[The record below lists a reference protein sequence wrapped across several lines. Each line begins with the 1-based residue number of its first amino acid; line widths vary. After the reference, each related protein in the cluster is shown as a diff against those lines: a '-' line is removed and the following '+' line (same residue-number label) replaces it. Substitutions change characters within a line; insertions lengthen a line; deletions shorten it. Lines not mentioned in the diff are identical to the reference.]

1 MSRRPF
7 DPSLARGGLFGP
19 PSDAAPRAGGGP
31 GGEVPPL
38 SVTQA
43 TDRIKR
49 AVEGIGQVR
58 VVGEVSNFSS
68 PKHWYFTIK
77 DAESQLGCVMW
88 SSRAASA
95 GFVPGNGTEVVVTG
109 TLTHYGK
116 GGRTQLDVQRIERRG
131 AGSLQ
136 QRYEELRRLLE
147 SEGYF
152 ARARKR
158 PLPTF
163 PRCVAV
169 ITSFQAD
176 ALQDVLKTAKLRAP
190 FVRILVVGVPVQ
202 GESAAPAVARA
213 ISAVDRRADELG
225 LDAMIVTRGGGSSED
240 LWAFNERVVADAVF
254 RSATPVVAAIG
265 HESDTTIIDWVAD
278 HRASTPT
285 QAVMELFPDAAAES
299 EMLDALTDRLARVV
313 RRQVVDAQRQLAV
326 LARHP
331 LFRSPRA
338 PIDLR
343 RAELERLRARLS
355 HAVRARESAA
365 ARRLADA
372 RARFE
377 RHRPSV
383 RQAAARERL
392 RALAQR
398 LDRAARVMVTD
409 LRGQLGAAE
418 RQLRALGPGQ
428 VLARGYSLT
437 FGPDG
442 RLVRAVTDAPAGT
455 SLATRVSDGTIHS
468 TVGDAPAPTL
478 FDSRQ

>member
-19 PSDAAPRAGGGP
+19 PSDAAPRAGAAQ
-31 GGEVPPL
+31 GEAPPL

-68 PKHWYFTIK
+68 PRHWYFTIK
-77 DAESQLGCVMW
+77 DSESQLGCVMW
-88 SSRAASA
+88 SSRAAAA

-116 GGRTQLDVQRIERRG
+116 GGRTQLDVQKIERRG

-136 QRYEELRRLLE
+136 QRFEELRRLLE

-158 PLPTF
+158 PLPSF
-163 PRCVAV
+163 PRRVAV

-176 ALQDVLKTAKLRAP
+176 ALQDVLKTARMRAP

-225 LDAMIVTRGGGSSED
+225 IDAMIVTRGGGSMED

-254 RSATPVVAAIG
+254 RSGTPVVSAIG
-265 HESDTTIIDWVAD
+265 HEMDTTIIDGVAD

-285 QAVMELFPDAAAES
+285 QAVMELFPDGAVEL
-299 EMLDALTDRLARVV
+299 ERVDAMTDRLSRIV
-313 RRQVVDAQRQLAV
+313 RRQVVDAQRRLAV
-326 LARHP
+326 VARHP

-338 PIDLR
+338 PVDLR
-343 RAELERLRARLS
+343 RDGLDRMAARLA

-377 RHRPSV
+377 RHRPAV

-392 RALAQR
+392 RALSQR
-398 LDRAARVMVTD
+398 MERAARVMVGD
-409 LRGQLGAAE
+409 LRGQLGSAE

-437 FGPDG
+437 FGADG
-442 RLVRAVTDAPAGT
+442 RLVRTVADAPAGT
-455 SLATRVSDGTIHS
+455 PLATRVADGTIHS
-468 TVGDAPAPTL
+468 TVGGAPAPTL
-478 FDSRQ
+478 FDSAQ